1 MLCTLIIQN
10 QTYQFDLS
18 KPLDISI
25 SIDQDGVKAWY
36 LGNPSFEAVRSG
48 DFIGAVAEGAP
59 VNFRNIHFNPHAHG
73 THTECVGHI
82 SQEVYSVNK
91 HLRNYFF
98 ECRLIS
104 VHPEKTGEDARIT
117 LTQLKA
123 LLGDIETRALVI
135 RTLPNVYARKKI
147 NYSNTNPPYIDVEAV
162 KWLVS
167 KGVEHLILDLPSID
181 KEVDGGAL
189 AGHKAFW
196 NYPTAVRWSCT
207 ITELAYVDNS
217 IEDGLYLLNLQVA
230 PIENDAAPSR
240 PVLYKI
246 TPIQ

>member
-1 MLCTLIIQN
+1 MLGTLIIQN
-10 QTYQFDLS
+10 QKYQFDLS

-25 SIDQDGVKAWY
+25 PVEENGVKAWY
-36 LGNPSFEAVRSG
+36 LERPVFEPVKT
-48 DFIGAVAEGAP
+48 DNFIGSVAQGAA
-59 VNFRNIHFNPHAHG
+59 VNFRNIFFNPHGHG

-104 VHPEKTGEDARIT
+104 VHPEQVDDDRCIT
-117 LTQLKA
+117 LEQLKP
-123 LLGDIETRALVI
+123 LLNEIETRALVI
-135 RTLPNVYARKKI
+135 RTLPNAFERQKM
-147 NYSNTNPPYIDVEAV
+147 NYSNSNPPYIDVEAV

-181 KEVDGGAL
+181 KEVDGGQL

-196 NYPTAVRWSCT
+196 NYPFAIRWSST
-207 ITELAYVDNS
+207 ITELAYIDNS
-217 IEDGLYLLNLQVA
+217 IEDGLYLLNLQFA

-246 TPIQ
+246 TPII